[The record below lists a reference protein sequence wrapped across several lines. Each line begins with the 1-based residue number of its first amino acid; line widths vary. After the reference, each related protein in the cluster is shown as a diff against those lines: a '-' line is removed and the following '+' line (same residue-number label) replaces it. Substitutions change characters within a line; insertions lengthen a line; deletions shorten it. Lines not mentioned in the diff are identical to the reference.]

1 MLILKYYGD
10 MVLVITLML
19 ESFEVSSLFEMI
31 VNFNVFQMKKERF
44 ERKLPTV
51 LASMFISRMSNFS
64 RPFLIDTLTDTFL
77 TSKIIS
83 GKKTNCVKILVSFNQ
98 DYSFHK

>member
-83 GKKTNCVKILVSFNQ
+83 GNKN
-98 DYSFHK
+98 